1 MIAKKITLLA
11 VAIEICLPYIQS
23 YKMRLSCTQGTLFV
37 MPHILNTYHF
47 CYDAFLQLVEPKVR
61 LHAKPFEENEAENER
76 Q

>member
-1 MIAKKITLLA
+1 MYSRNLVCYAA
-11 VAIEICLPYIQS
+11 
-23 YKMRLSCTQGTLFV
+23 
-37 MPHILNTYHF
+37 HTYHF